1 MEIDPNFSSLLRT
14 LRVDDPW
21 VPPKTWESIPSE
33 SGRVRSAD
41 SCGQSQDPI
50 YESSLISEANLV
62 HLVVNALLG
71 IKSSIMEIDK
81 LAAIFS
87 SSPADRTFHRVPT
100 LWCRSLSTNAL
111 GKILKCISHS
121 GLVVCLLQKFVNF
134 YQCANRD
141 VQQSEDKG
149 EGSTSLED
157 TNFLEDL
164 LGSPPNRKVVNM
176 NEIWM
181 QPPYSLINQAF
192 AVAVKKVLQGY
203 FGALNTMQAS
213 VKLRRSAMMFEKSVH
228 IPDGSCGYTKISQSG
243 ITLLEV
249 FLHTNELRTQIES
262 LGNICFPRFADL
274 AVSREALTA
283 ETNIEF
289 HNFPRGVDLLSYL
302 YLQLRNADPIHHAL
316 LKHLFV
322 GSCEPYCGF
331 IKSWIFRASIDDP
344 YREFFV
350 HKSTKSNAASESV
363 DKLFLTEIK
372 EQIGISVPCFL
383 KDVHRPLVRAGLQ
396 LQVLVKFLSL
406 FNFDFVGRS
415 TNSHCNLAN
424 IEEILPCWVGM
435 STDSA
440 FLSNSLTFCKQ
451 RIEALICQRQNI
463 YQMMLEK
470 LQVFFSKSDIRY
482 ERMNHMVIPFDN
494 AQSLYSGRSPN
505 IPIILLSGA
514 DYVFSAT
521 TDEPE
526 ATRICTTQNTTDAS
540 YTSEESSYELD
551 SLHNSENSFYS
562 SEEETESE
570 GFLTSGNHVMPPEYL
585 LHLDSLPCYTIK
597 IPFPNSNEIGMLCFS
612 QASCYSMPKQH
623 GPSVHHYKNEKTNS
637 SVSFCCGDE
646 KPVMTPVLSDENYNS
661 DNFWPVGL
669 LKTPFY
675 HIINYRGPKQPCLAP
690 QSIQMTDENSGTLEN
705 TKSVFDKVIVPFS
718 SKLDTVGRFEFM
730 NARIGPWC
738 HDIFSS
744 WNSNEYYDL
753 SANPI
758 LTRFS
763 WFSNMDISKDRSSNK
778 RHRSHFPYFDFS
790 SVVDPCNFSGNVL
803 ATPDNGLEV
812 EASRIGNSNLA
823 TVGSN
828 GILADSVQHSIKDQP
843 DLKPTCSSNTSRE
856 AHHTPGHLPSSVSGG
871 ALWVGSLHYSNEIE
885 SCVED
890 KWHDSGAEFEM
901 PPDVVIDKCI
911 VQEILLQY
919 KYVSNFAIKLLEE
932 GFDLHEHL
940 LALRRYHFMEL
951 ADWADT
957 FIISV
962 CKQKWSVAEPE
973 KKVAEMQG
981 ILELSLQRS
990 SCETDQYKE
999 RLYVYMN
1006 GQSIV
1011 PVSNSSAVQ
1020 LAGLNMFDFM
1030 LLGYKVDWPIKII
1043 VTPAALNI
1051 YAEIFH
1057 YLIQVRLAAFSLVE
1071 VWYYIKAYQ
1080 SSVLRGQDLKF
1091 HQIDL
1096 QILIKLRQQMNHFL
1110 SALQQY
1116 LHSQLSNVSWSR
1128 FQHSLKHQVKDMLD
1142 LESVHMSYLA
1152 EALHICFLSEDTKPV
1167 AVIIENIL
1175 QCALDFGLHLTGG
1188 HLYAGTNRP
1197 GPLNLQSDINL
1208 CKVSTIQ
1215 TIFER
1220 NLKDLY
1226 LLYLKSPK
1234 HVDFSLCRFWDHLN
1248 YNEYYSN
1255 IFNRDTTY
1263 LCL

>member
-213 VKLRRSAMMFEKSVH
+213 VKLRRSAMTFEKSVH

-415 TNSHCNLAN
+415 ANSHCNLAN

-482 ERMNHMVIPFDN
+482 ERMNHMVIPFNN

-526 ATRICTTQNTTDAS
+526 ATRICTTQNATDAS

-585 LHLDSLPCYTIK
+585 LHSDSLPCYTIK
-597 IPFPNSNEIGMLCFS
+597 IPFPNSNEIGRLCFS

-623 GPSVHHYKNEKTNS
+623 GPAVHHYKNEKTSS

-669 LKTPFY
+669 LKAPFY

-705 TKSVFDKVIVPFS
+705 TKSVSDKVIVPFS

-763 WFSNMDISKDRSSNK
+763 WFSNMDILKDRSSNK

-790 SVVDPCNFSGNVL
+790 SVVDPCNFSINVL

-828 GILADSVQHSIKDQP
+828 GILADSVQHSNKDQP
-843 DLKPTCSSNTSRE
+843 DLKPTCSSNTSIE

-885 SCVED
+885 SCAED

-911 VQEILLQY
+911 VQEILLHM
-919 KYVSNFAIKLLEE
+919 SATLLSSCSRKVLICMNICWHC
-932 GFDLHEHL
+932 GDIILWNWQTGQIHL
-940 LALRRYHFMEL
+940 LFLFVN
-951 ADWADT
+951 
-957 FIISV
+957 SV
-962 CKQKWSVAEPE
+962 FSFKKWSVAEPE

-1011 PVSNSSAVQ
+1011 PVSNSSA
-1020 LAGLNMFDFM
+1020 GLNIFDFM

-1091 HQIDL
+1091 HKIDL

-1255 IFNRDTTY
+1255 IFNRDTNY

>member
-33 SGRVRSAD
+33 SGSVRSAD

-71 IKSSIMEIDK
+71 VKSSIMEIDK

-100 LWCRSLSTNAL
+100 LWCRSLSTSAL

-121 GLVVCLLQKFVNF
+121 GLVVYLLQKFVNF

-141 VQQSEDKG
+141 VQQSEHKG
-149 EGSTSLED
+149 EGSASLED

-181 QPPYSLINQAF
+181 QPPYSLTNQAF

-203 FGALNTMQAS
+203 FGALNTIQAS
-213 VKLRRSAMMFEKSVH
+213 VKLRRSAMTFEKSVH
-228 IPDGSCGYTKISQSG
+228 IPDGSRGYTKNSQSG

-249 FLHTNELRTQIES
+249 FLHTSELRTQIES
-262 LGNICFPRFADL
+262 LGNICFPTFADL

-350 HKSTKSNAASESV
+350 HKSTKSNATSESV

-406 FNFDFVGRS
+406 FNFDFVGRRA
-415 TNSHCNLAN
+415 NSNCNLAN
-424 IEEILPCWVGM
+424 IEEILPYWVGM

-451 RIEALICQRQNI
+451 RIEALICQRQNM

-470 LQVFFSKSDIRY
+470 LQVFFSKFDIRN
-482 ERMNHMVIPFDN
+482 ERMNHMVIPFNN
-494 AQSLYSGRSPN
+494 AQSLYSGRSSN

-514 DYVFSAT
+514 DYVFSAST
-521 TDEPE
+521 YEPE
-526 ATRICTTQNTTDAS
+526 ATRICTTQNATDAS
-540 YTSEESSYELD
+540 YTSDESSYELD

-562 SEEETESE
+562 SDEEIVSE
-570 GFLTSGNHVMPPEYL
+570 RFLTSGNHVMPPEYL
-585 LHLDSLPCYTIK
+585 LHSDSLSCYTIK
-597 IPFPNSNEIGMLCFS
+597 IPFPNSNEIGRLCFS
-612 QASCYSMPKQH
+612 QASCSMPKQH
-623 GPSVHHYKNEKTNS
+623 GPAVHHYKNEKTNS
-637 SVSFCCGDE
+637 SVSLCCGDE
-646 KPVMTPVLSDENYNS
+646 KPVMTPVLSDEDYNS
-661 DNFWPVGL
+661 DNCWPVGL
-669 LKTPFY
+669 LKVPIY
-675 HIINYRGPKQPCLAP
+675 DIINYRGPKQPCLAP
-690 QSIQMTDENSGTLEN
+690 QSIQMTDENSKTLEN

-730 NARIGPWC
+730 DARLGPWC
-738 HDIFSS
+738 HYTLSS

-763 WFSNMDISKDRSSNK
+763 WFSNIDILKDRSSNK
-778 RHRSHFPYFDFS
+778 RHRSHFPYFNFS

-803 ATPDNGLEV
+803 ATPDHGLEV

-828 GILADSVQHSIKDQP
+828 GILADSGQHSIKDQP
-843 DLKPTCSSNTSRE
+843 DLRHACSSNASRE
-856 AHHTPGHLPSSVSGG
+856 ADDTPGHLPSSVSGG
-871 ALWVGSLHYSNEIE
+871 APWVGSLRYSSGIE
-885 SCVED
+885 SCAED
-890 KWHDSGAEFEM
+890 KWHDSGAEFEV

-919 KYVSNFAIKLLEE
+919 KYISNFTIKLLEE

-962 CKQKWSVAEPE
+962 CKQKWSVTEPE
-973 KKVAEMQG
+973 KKIAELQG

-999 RLYVYMN
+999 RLFVYMN
-1006 GQSIV
+1006 EQSIV
-1011 PVSNSSAVQ
+1011 PVSNSSA
-1020 LAGLNMFDFM
+1020 GLNIFDFM
-1030 LLGYKVDWPIKII
+1030 LLGYKVDWPIRII

-1051 YAEIFH
+1051 YAEIFR

-1071 VWYYIKAYQ
+1071 VWYYIKAYHQ
-1080 SSVLRGQDLKF
+1080 RSILRGQDLKF
-1091 HQIDL
+1091 HKIDL

-1116 LHSQLSNVSWSR
+1116 LHSQLSNVSWTR

-1188 HLYAGTNRP
+1188 RLYAGTNRP
-1197 GPLNLQSDINL
+1197 DPLNLQSDINL

-1234 HVDFSLCRFWDHLN
+1234 HVDFSLCHFWDHLN

-1255 IFNRDTTY
+1255 IFNKDTGY

>member
-81 LAAIFS
+81 LAAVFS

-213 VKLRRSAMMFEKSVH
+213 VKLRRSAMTFEKSVD

-415 TNSHCNLAN
+415 ANSHCNLAN

-482 ERMNHMVIPFDN
+482 ERMNHMVIPFNN

-526 ATRICTTQNTTDAS
+526 ATRICTTQNATDAS

-585 LHLDSLPCYTIK
+585 LHSDSLPCYTIK
-597 IPFPNSNEIGMLCFS
+597 IPFPNSNEIGRLCFS

-623 GPSVHHYKNEKTNS
+623 GPAVHHYKNEKISS

-669 LKTPFY
+669 LKAPFY

-718 SKLDTVGRFEFM
+718 SKLDMGGRFEFM

-763 WFSNMDISKDRSSNK
+763 WFSNMDILKDRSSNK

-790 SVVDPCNFSGNVL
+790 SVVDPCNFSINVL

-823 TVGSN
+823 IVGSN
-828 GILADSVQHSIKDQP
+828 GILADSVQHSNKDQP

-885 SCVED
+885 SCAED

-911 VQEILLQY
+911 VQEILLHM
-919 KYVSNFAIKLLEE
+919 SATLLSSCSRKVLICMNICWHC
-932 GFDLHEHL
+932 GDIILWNWQTGQIHL
-940 LALRRYHFMEL
+940 LFLFVN
-951 ADWADT
+951 
-957 FIISV
+957 SV
-962 CKQKWSVAEPE
+962 FSFKKWSVAEPE

-1011 PVSNSSAVQ
+1011 PVSNSSA
-1020 LAGLNMFDFM
+1020 GLNIFDFM

-1091 HQIDL
+1091 HKIDL
-1096 QILIKLRQQMNHFL
+1096 QNLIKLRQQMNHFL

-1255 IFNRDTTY
+1255 IFNRDTNY